1 MVTTVTGV
9 VSASEL
15 GVTLAHEHLFIDLR
29 NQFTPFEDAEK
40 QAISEQPVQMS
51 NLGRL
56 RRSPYAV
63 RDNLV
68 LDDLELAVAEAREF
82 QKLGG
87 RTVVDCT
94 SIGIR
99 REPLKLRELAQRT
112 GLNIIAGCGYY
123 THDTHPPEMN
133 DWSAEQIA
141 EMMVRDLTE
150 GMKGT
155 DVKAG
160 IIGEIGTSDPIHPN
174 EKKNLIASALAY
186 QSTPA
191 AVFVHTYPWG
201 KAGLEA
207 TDVLVEHGV
216 DPAKIV
222 ICHIDVEFDVE
233 YIKALLQKRVFV
245 EFDNFG
251 KEFYIDPADRGF
263 AGGVFARDIERVRV
277 IKALTDSGY
286 ERQILVTNDI
296 CLKSMLR
303 HYGGW
308 GYDHILRNIVPMMQD
323 EGISQQAIDAFLIDN
338 PQRLLAID
346 SLRVLHAD
354 NQ

>member
-1 MVTTVTGV
+1 MNKSAEYSMTATTVTGPV
-9 VSASEL
+9 AASEL
-15 GVTLAHEHLFIDLR
+15 GLTLAHEHLFIDLR
-29 NQFTPFEDAEK
+29 NQFTPFEDEEK
-40 QAISEQPVQMS
+40 RLISEQPVQMA

-87 RTVVDCT
+87 RTIVDCT

-99 REPLKLRELAQRT
+99 REPLKLRELAKRT
-112 GLNIIAGCGYY
+112 GLHIIAGCGYY
-123 THDTHPPEMN
+123 THDTHPPEMD
-133 DWSAEQIA
+133 DWPAEQIA
-141 EMMVRDLTE
+141 EEMVRDLTE
-150 GMKGT
+150 GMEGT

-174 EKKNLIASALAY
+174 EKKNLIASALAWR
-186 QSTPA
+186 STPV

-207 TDVLVEHGV
+207 AEILIERGV

-233 YIKALLQKRVFV
+233 YIKALLRKGVFV

-277 IKALTDSGY
+277 LKELTAAGY
-286 ERQILVTNDI
+286 RRQILVTNDI

-308 GYDHILRNIVPMMQD
+308 GYDHILRNIMPMMRD
-323 EGISQQAIDAFLIDN
+323 EGLSPDDIEVFLRDN
-338 PQRLLAID
+338 PQRLLA
-346 SLRVLHAD
+346 V
-354 NQ
+354 